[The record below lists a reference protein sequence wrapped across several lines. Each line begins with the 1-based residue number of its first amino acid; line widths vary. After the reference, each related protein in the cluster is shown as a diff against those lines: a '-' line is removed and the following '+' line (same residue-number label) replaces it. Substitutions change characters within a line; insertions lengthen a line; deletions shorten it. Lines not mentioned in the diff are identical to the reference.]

1 MENLRKHRDIRLVTT
16 DKRRSKIVS
25 ELNYYSTKYISESL
39 MIVEMKKTQ
48 IFMSK
53 PIYLGQAI
61 LDISKTH
68 MYEFWYDYIKPKYGD
83 KATLCYMDTDSFI
96 IHSKTEDFYKDIA
109 NDVSKWFDTS
119 EYNKK
124 DNRPSLLI
132 GINKK
137 VTGIFKDELKGKI
150 MTELIA
156 LRAKIYA
163 FNTDNNEGKKK

>member
-1 MENLRKHRDIRLVTT
+1 
-16 DKRRSKIVS
+16 
-25 ELNYYSTKYISESL
+25 
-39 MIVEMKKTQ
+39 
-48 IFMSK
+48 
-53 PIYLGQAI
+53 
-61 LDISKTH
+61 
-68 MYEFWYDYIKPKYGD
+68 
-83 KATLCYMDTDSFI
+83 MDTDSFI

-156 LRAKIYA
+156 LRAKIYV

>member
-1 MENLRKHRDIRLVTT
+1 
-16 DKRRSKIVS
+16 
-25 ELNYYSTKYISESL
+25 
-39 MIVEMKKTQ
+39 
-48 IFMSK
+48 
-53 PIYLGQAI
+53 
-61 LDISKTH
+61 
-68 MYEFWYDYIKPKYGD
+68 
-83 KATLCYMDTDSFI
+83 MDTDSFI

-124 DNRPSLLI
+124 DNGPSLLI